1 MKAPTREDNLAR
13 QALKSG
19 VLEKRATRWARH
31 YGGLVGADELESVGN
46 TALAAIVREY
56 DPARS
61 GFEEFCRW
69 RLDLVMLTSL
79 RAEARDKRIDRAA
92 QLAAADLLST
102 FQSAPRAPAAE
113 RVRDV
118 ARATAAATFVAQAE
132 EAQHGGEDDA
142 AEREQYKLALA
153 IIAAVILTLP
163 HGQQRLFVLHF
174 QDGMRLSEVRKILQ
188 IHQNT
193 AEAWRKKGLAEIRK
207 ALEKQGI
214 QHAPGRG
221 GGARLYV
228 LDGLRAPEDR
238 GREDRGDEDEDD
250 EDDEAG

>member
-13 QALKSG
+13 QALESG
-19 VLEKRATRWARH
+19 VLEKRAARWALR
-31 YGGLVGADELESVGN
+31 YGGLVGADELESAGN
-46 TALAAIVREY
+46 TALVAIVREY

-69 RLDLVMLTSL
+69 RLDMVMLASI

-102 FQSAPRAPAAE
+102 YHSAPGATAAE
-113 RVRDV
+113 KVREV

-132 EAQHGGEDDA
+132 EAQHGGEDA
-142 AEREQYKLALA
+142 VAEREQYKLALA
-153 IIAAVILTLP
+153 IIAAVLLTLP
-163 HGQQRLFVLHF
+163 HEQQRLFVLHF
-174 QDGMRLSEVRKILQ
+174 QDRKPLSEVRKILQ

-214 QHAPGRG
+214 KHAPGRG

-228 LDGLRAPEDR
+228 LDGLRAPEDN
-238 GREDRGDEDEDD
+238 GREDGGGDED
-250 EDDEAG
+250 DDEAG